1 MKRKPEKEPNHER
14 WLLTYSDLITLLMI
28 FFIVLYA
35 MSNIDKQKFQTMAT
49 SFNIALGDG
58 KSASTAGIETASSG
72 NPTPIIPTSPTE
84 EEKLNSMKSTLDNY
98 IKDENLTNNLS
109 TVIEEKGLVITLKD
123 TLLFDTSK
131 TDVKNDA
138 KKQLIKLGSI
148 LNKIPNYIRIEGHTD
163 NIPIHSNDFN
173 SNWQLS
179 VIRATEVTELL
190 INKSGLDPKRIS
202 AVGYG
207 EFRPVADNKT
217 ETGRALNRRVNIVIL
232 DNKFNNTE
240 NNNKK

>member
-1 MKRKPEKEPNHER
+1 MKKKPEKEPNHER

-49 SFNIALGDG
+49 SFNITMGDG
-58 KSASTAGIETASSG
+58 KSAAVTGIETSPSS

-84 EEKLNSMKSTLDNY
+84 EEKLNSMKTTLDKY
-98 IKDENLTNNLS
+98 IKDEDLANNLS
-109 TVIEEKGLVITLKD
+109 AVIEEKGLVITLKD

-131 TDVKNDA
+131 TDVKDDA

-163 NIPIHSNDFN
+163 NVPIHSNSFN

-207 EFRPVADNKT
+207 EFRPIADNKT
-217 ETGRALNRRVNIVIL
+217 EAGRAKNRRVNIVIL

-240 NNNKK
+240 NSNKK

>member
-35 MSNIDKQKFQTMAT
+35 MSNIDKEKFQTMAN
-49 SFNIALGDG
+49 SFNITMGGG
-58 KSASTAGIETASSG
+58 KIIATNSIETSSSD

-84 EEKLNSMKSTLDNY
+84 EEKLNTMKGTLDKY
-98 IKDENLTNNLS
+98 IKDENLSDHLS
-109 TVIEEKGLVITLKD
+109 TIIEEKGLVITLKD

-131 TDVKNDA
+131 SDVKDDA
-138 KKQLIKLGSI
+138 KTQLIKLGSI

-163 NIPIHSNDFN
+163 NIPIHSNKFN

-190 INKSGLDPKRIS
+190 ITKSGIDPKRIS

-207 EFRPVADNKT
+207 EFRPIADNKT
-217 ETGRALNRRVNIVIL
+217 EAGRAKNRRVNIVIL

-240 NNNKK
+240 NDKKK